1 MALLAVNVKGVF
13 HPAARFNVHLNHALL
28 DLAAFIDP
36 VRHLVAVEVIG
47 PRKNPAATPNTTS
60 PTHACTEFFS
70 VQLTSS
76 QTQPKIPC
84 QWHPPPTQ

>member
-47 PRKNPAATPNTTS
+47 PRIKTLRRRRTLLARPMLARS
-60 PTHACTEFFS
+60 FS
-70 VQLTSS
+70 Q
-76 QTQPKIPC
+76 C
-84 QWHPPPTQ
+84 N